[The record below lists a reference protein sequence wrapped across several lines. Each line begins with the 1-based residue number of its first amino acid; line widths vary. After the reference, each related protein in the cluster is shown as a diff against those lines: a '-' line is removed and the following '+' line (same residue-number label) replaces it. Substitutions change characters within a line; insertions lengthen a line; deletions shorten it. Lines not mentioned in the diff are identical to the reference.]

1 VLLNGFRFRGT
12 FAAISNT
19 HLWSSPANVI
29 IAMDPLTALSVA
41 GCIVQFVDFAWK
53 VVSKG
58 NKIYRS
64 NDGSTAENSDLEVV
78 TTDLIL
84 LQAKIKRTAP
94 ARDDADESTTQDT
107 GLEKLVTASKE
118 LAETLLRRLNMAK
131 AQGRYRRWKS
141 LRQALKSVCTKDEI
155 DTMAKRLGAFREE
168 LQTHILVSL
177 R

>member
-1 VLLNGFRFRGT
+1 
-12 FAAISNT
+12 
-19 HLWSSPANVI
+19 
-29 IAMDPLTALSVA
+29 MDPLTALSVA

-94 ARDDADESTTQDT
+94 ARDDADESTTQDA

-155 DTMAKRLGAFREE
+155 DTMAKRLSAFREE